1 MELSSGF
8 GFRGVGFVF
17 PCFRRVFFNL
27 GASMSLL
34 ERAREGLAASSG
46 RRKRSKV
53 KQANR
58 SQCGNREWVACRGV
72 KQEGNDMLSLY
83 VRLFSFSGERELNG
97 LVLCSVWFLCRWA
110 VWGEC

>member
-1 MELSSGF
+1 MFSESFLQLRGEYVPF
-8 GFRGVGFVF
+8 GKGERGACCLFGEEETKQSK
-17 PCFRRVFFNL
+17 
-27 GASMSLL
+27 A
-34 ERAREGLAASSG
+34 
-46 RRKRSKV
+46 SKV

-110 VWGEC
+110 V